1 MSNRP
6 VIYHV
11 RHGQTDWNVQ
21 SRLQGRRDIPLNAHG
36 RQQAMR
42 SGEILRDLLARHGR
56 TATDCD
62 YIASPLG
69 RARETMELVRSRL
82 ELAPQPY
89 RIETALTEISF
100 GDWEGMTFEELETR
114 EPGAFAAREA
124 DKWWFLPPGGENYA
138 EVAHRVW
145 DWYGSLQNDTIVA
158 AHGGTAR
165 ALMALLDIMEP
176 VAAAHEPIDQGAVYV
191 FDGLS
196 VVRHV

>member
-1 MSNRP
+1 LSNRP

-89 RIETALTEISF
+89 PIEMALTEISF

-124 DKWWFLPPGGENYA
+124 DNWWFLPPGGENYA